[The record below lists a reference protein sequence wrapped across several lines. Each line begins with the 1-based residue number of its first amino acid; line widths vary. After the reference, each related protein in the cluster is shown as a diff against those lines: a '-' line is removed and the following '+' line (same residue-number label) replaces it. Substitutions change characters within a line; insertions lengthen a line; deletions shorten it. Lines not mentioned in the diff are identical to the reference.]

1 MGYIID
7 DRPYTPDPGEPDNT
21 ICIVAEK
28 RGKNGNV
35 KKAAALKTVG
45 GVHTEELIE
54 RQLRENEGSCVT
66 ISIVSEPMC
75 KIIKD
80 EKEFLKIVRKMM
92 K

>member
-7 DRPYTPDPGEPDNT
+7 DRPYTPDPGEPGN
-21 ICIVAEK
+21 IIYIVAEK
-28 RGKNGNV
+28 RGKNGNA
-35 KKAAALKTVG
+35 KKAITLKTVG

-54 RQLRENEGSCVT
+54 RLLRKNESSCVT
-66 ISIVSEPMC
+66 ISIVSEPMY
-75 KIIKD
+75 KAIKN

>member
-35 KKAAALKTVG
+35 KKAAVLKTVG
-45 GVHTEELIE
+45 GVHTEEQIARL
-54 RQLRENEGSCVT
+54 LRETDGSCVT
-66 ISIVSEPMC
+66 ISIKSEPTC

-80 EKEFLKIVRKMM
+80 KKEFFKIVRKMM

>member
-45 GVHTEELIE
+45 GVHTEEQIARL
-54 RQLRENEGSCVT
+54 LRETDGSCVT
-66 ISIVSEPMC
+66 ISIKSEPTC

-80 EKEFLKIVRKMM
+80 EKGFFKIVRKMM

>member
-7 DRPYTPDPGEPDNT
+7 DRPYTPDPGEPGNT

-28 RGKNGNV
+28 RGKNGNT
-35 KKAAALKTVG
+35 KKTIALKTVG
-45 GVHTEELIE
+45 GTHIKEQVMRL
-54 RQLRENEGSCVT
+54 LRETADSCVI
-66 ISIVSEPMC
+66 ISIVTEPAC
-75 KIIKD
+75 KVIKN

>member
-7 DRPYTPDPGEPDNT
+7 DRPYTPDPGEPGNT

-28 RGKNGNV
+28 RGKNGNT
-35 KKAAALKTVG
+35 KKTVALMEAG
-45 GVHTEELIE
+45 GVHTEKQIARL
-54 RQLRENEGSCVT
+54 LRETNGSCVT
-66 ISIVSEPMC
+66 ISIKSEPTC

-80 EKEFLKIVRKMM
+80 EKEFFKIVRKMM